1 MSRFGQKLRD
11 LLPSVN
17 DTPETRY
24 VKTMSYSVLFMII
37 FLSVA
42 GLATFL
48 NTLEGD
54 AQTTVPDMVG
64 MELPQALIELQERG
78 LFPLLQLRTTDD
90 PGQRG
95 YVVDHVPA
103 AGALVRSGRRIEVV
117 VSRGAVLD
125 QVPDFI
131 GDQIDD
137 VRLAVRALTGAGAPL
152 IEIGVVQRI
161 FDDAPAGTVLEQD
174 PRAGSNVTGPVRV
187 NLVVSRGDQLEQI
200 VIPEFSGL
208 HYEDVIAELSELGLA
223 FAFEAVP
230 PPPNADGG
238 DVVAQTPR
246 PGNTVQVGSVV
257 NLTINEPADVAEGEV
272 FGILRR
278 SLPEYPLLVEL
289 TLEAIYPDG
298 TRDDIA
304 SIRHPG
310 GLIGIPFVVPEGTT
324 LVLSR
329 SDETLV
335 RQQVETDSD

>member
-1 MSRFGQKLRD
+1 MSRIGQKLRD
-11 LLPSVN
+11 IFPSVN

-24 VKTMSYSVLFMII
+24 VKTMSYSVLFMIV

-48 NTLEGD
+48 HTLEGD

-64 MELPQALIELQERG
+64 QELPVALIELQDRA
-78 LFPLLQLRTTDD
+78 LYPLVQLRTTDD
-90 PGQRG
+90 PSLRG
-95 YVVDHVPA
+95 YVIDQVPA

-137 VRLAVRALTGAGAPL
+137 VRLAVRALTGAGVPL
-152 IEIGVVQRI
+152 IEVGTVQRI
-161 FDDAPAGTVLEQD
+161 FDEAPAGTVIEQS
-174 PRAGSNVTGPVRV
+174 PLPGTSVTGPLRL

-200 VIPEFSGL
+200 VVPSFSGL
-208 HYEDVIAELSELGLA
+208 SYQDVISELSELGLA

-230 PPPNADGG
+230 APPNSDGG
-238 DVVAQTPR
+238 DVIAQTPTA
-246 PGNTVQVGSVV
+246 GNTVQVGSVV
-257 NLTINEPADVAEGEV
+257 NLTMNEPGNVADDEV

-278 SLPEYPLLVEL
+278 SLPEYPLMVEL
-289 TLEAIYPDG
+289 TLEAIFPNG
-298 TRDDIA
+298 NRETIA
-304 SIRHPG
+304 TIRHPG
-310 GLIGIPFVVPEGTT
+310 GLLGIPYVVPDGTT

-335 RQQVETDSD
+335 RQQVTSD